1 MCLCEFICIVCADGL
16 EVVGGCELPDLGVGS
31 HTQGSQMSGSTEP
44 SLQPLVD
51 FLRQSLLSPLL
62 ALELTK

>member
-1 MCLCEFICIVCADGL
+1 MHRVCRWPGG
-16 EVVGGCELPDLGVGS
+16 VGGCEPPDLGVGS
-31 HTQGSQMSGSTEP
+31 HTQGSRMSGSTEP

-51 FLRQSLLSPLL
+51 FFESLLSPLL